1 MTLGTKR
8 TNGYKS
14 GWDLDNVIRNGH
26 HFCICDLHSTFGQ
39 IHDVWKK
46 AIQIGNLIEQRTTL
60 DILFEILGMFTK
72 IPNMIL
78 KNS

>member
-8 TNGYKS
+8 TNGYMS

-39 IHDVWKK
+39 IHDVWEK
-46 AIQIGNLIEQRTTL
+46 AIQIGNLIEQWTTQ
-60 DILFEILGMFTK
+60 DILFEILGMFPK
-72 IPNMIL
+72 IPQYDF
-78 KNS
+78 